1 MKIGVLTSSRADY
14 GIYLPLLTELKK
26 NSAVELEIIAFGTHL
41 SNDHGYTVQD
51 IIKDDYKIIHKVCSL
66 GKDDSEKGIG
76 ISYGN
81 VTIDFSN
88 FWSINNF
95 DLVFC
100 LGDRFE
106 MSAAVQASIPF
117 GIKLAHIHGGET
129 TLGAIDNVF
138 RHQIT
143 LASKLHFVSTKSH
156 KLKVEKLIGQSDN
169 IFNVG
174 SLSLTNLD
182 NFKPLSRLSFLKK
195 YNIKKEPFALVTFH
209 PETIDSKKN
218 IAFSLVVKSTLAE
231 LSKEINIVLTM
242 PNADTLGSQFRNQFF
257 NLKKDIPEK
266 IVLIENFG
274 KKNYFSAMFYSSIL
288 IGNTSSGIIE
298 SASFAKYFVNVGDRQ
313 KGRSQSKNVF
323 NAIFDK
329 QDILNKVRLAMTIE
343 PYNKDNIYYNKNC
356 LKNMMKIITN
366 YGK

>member
-14 GIYLPLLTELKK
+14 GIYLSLLVELKK
-26 NSAVELEIIAFGTHL
+26 NSLIELDIIAFGTHL
-41 SNDHGYTVQD
+41 SKEHGYTIED
-51 IIKDDYKIIHKVCSL
+51 IIKDEYKTIHKVCSL
-66 GKDDSEKGIG
+66 GKDDSEEGIA

-81 VTIDFSN
+81 TVIKFSR
-88 FWSINNF
+88 FWSNHNF

-100 LGDRFE
+100 LGDRYE

-129 TLGAIDNVF
+129 TLGAIDNIF

-143 LASKLHFVSTKSH
+143 LASKLHFVSTKYH
-156 KLKVEKLIGQSDN
+156 KLMVEKLIGQSDN

-182 NFKPLSRLSFLKK
+182 NFKPLSRPSFLKK

-209 PETIDSKKN
+209 PETVDPKKN
-218 IAFSLVVKSTLAE
+218 IAFSFVVKSTLAE
-231 LSKEINIVLTM
+231 LSKKINVVVTM
-242 PNADTLGSQFRNQFF
+242 PNADTLGTHFRNQLI
-257 NLKKDIPEK
+257 NLKKNNPK
-266 IVLIENFG
+266 KVVLVENFG

-298 SASFAKYFVNVGDRQ
+298 AASFGKYFVNVGDRQ
-313 KGRSQSKNVF
+313 KGRSQSKNIF
-323 NAIFDK
+323 NTTFNKD
-329 QDILNKVRLAMTIE
+329 DILNKTKLALRRLACTFH
-343 PYNKDNIYYNKNC
+343 
-356 LKNMMKIITN
+356 
-366 YGK
+366 